1 MSVQGINS
9 SANVSALRLVQP
21 AQPVPQ
27 SAPVKP
33 AQPVRRDVTDSYDFQ
48 SIREAQLPRMAYTQA
63 HQRLDKLRDLIAAK
77 TDVPIHFDSPAP
89 TPGSSATRSANPYA
103 AGYLKFPVNAAERN
117 AAATDTQN
125 L

>member
-21 AQPVPQ
+21 AQPASQ
-27 SAPVKP
+27 TATAQPV
-33 AQPVRRDVTDSYDFQ
+33 QPVRRDVTDSYDFQ
-48 SIREAQLPRMAYTQA
+48 SIREAQLPRMPYTQA

-89 TPGSSATRSANPYA
+89 GRSSNNPYSG
-103 AGYLKFPVNAAERN
+103 GYMKFPVNAAERN